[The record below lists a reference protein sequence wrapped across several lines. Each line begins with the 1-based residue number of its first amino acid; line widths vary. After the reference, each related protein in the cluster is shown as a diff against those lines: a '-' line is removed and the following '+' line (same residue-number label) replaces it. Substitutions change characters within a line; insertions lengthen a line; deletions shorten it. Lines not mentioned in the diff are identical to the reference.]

1 MQGPVLHFDA
11 MDRRI
16 EHRGTEA
23 DIGVLHQ
30 VFWSRDYDLSKLR
43 RYPEIQRY
51 YEKAER
57 PRIIDAG
64 ANIGASAIWFARTYP
79 KAMVTAIEPHGGNF
93 DLLIKNTI
101 ALNVENVYG
110 AVAAKSGKIRLFDPG
125 EGEWGYR
132 TGGSGP
138 GLGEVQAH
146 TVEKL
151 LAPGDPFILKI
162 DIEGGEADLFDS
174 DVFAK
179 FPVLIIELHDW
190 LLPKQG
196 TSRSFLKWHAA
207 QDRDFVY
214 SGENVFS
221 LCNRLLT

>member
-1 MQGPVLHFDA
+1 MTCPSCDA
-11 MDRRI
+11 I
-16 EHRGTEA
+16 PKFSGTTK
-23 DIGVLHQ
+23 
-30 VFWSRDYDLSKLR
+30 RPK
-43 RYPEIQRY
+43 
-51 YEKAER
+51 R

-138 GLGEVQAH
+138 GLARC
-146 TVEKL
+146 KL
-151 LAPGDPFILKI
+151 IPWK
-162 DIEGGEADLFDS
+162 S
-174 DVFAK
+174 
-179 FPVLIIELHDW
+179 
-190 LLPKQG
+190 
-196 TSRSFLKWHAA
+196 
-207 QDRDFVY
+207 
-214 SGENVFS
+214 
-221 LCNRLLT
+221 